1 MSSRR
6 VINRII
12 AWIACFA
19 VLVGGVASGLVHA
32 SPSQAADA
40 LFEICS
46 ASGSKSVKA
55 DFGASDSKSAPASKG
70 VGKHCP
76 ACSLHH
82 PTLGLA
88 HAPTISV
95 VDLMTLKDSLP
106 ELFLSAPQ
114 TLFAWRSAQ
123 PRAPP
128 LC

>member
-6 VINRII
+6 AINRFI

-19 VLVGGVASGLVHA
+19 ILVSGVASGLVHA
-32 SPSQAADA
+32 SPSPAADA

-46 ASGSKSVKA
+46 ATGSKWGKA
-55 DFGASDSKSAPASKG
+55 DSGASDSKSAPASKG

-82 PTLGLA
+82 PALGLA

-95 VDLMTLKDSLP
+95 VDLPLKDSLP